1 MPPRHE
7 DELSEA
13 IGKLYDGLRRR
24 FDKGG
29 GSSGGISMRQIGW
42 VFSDFVLPYGLAQD
56 CTESIQVSR
65 ESSCA
70 SASGQTKAHFHKKDC
85 IGTCLGQLKAP
96 LRRRL
101 KKCGKFDIG
110 FRGSAD
116 SDIIEESQML
126 TGDQNIIDVD
136 FTVQWRIRNAGKIS
150 IQYS

>member
-1 MPPRHE
+1 MTASASEKDRFGGMPPRHE

-42 VFSDFVLPYGLAQD
+42 VFLILFAVWLGSGLYRVNPGEQG
-56 CTESIQVSR
+56 V
-65 ESSCA
+65 SCA

-85 IGTCLGQLKAP
+85 IGICLGQLKAP

-101 KKCGKFDIG
+101 KKCGKLI
-110 FRGSAD
+110 SD
-116 SDIIEESQML
+116 SVAPPI
-126 TGDQNIIDVD
+126 
-136 FTVQWRIRNAGKIS
+136 AIS
-150 IQYS
+150 